1 MFDAIS
7 LFDSKKDTKAG
18 IICQGDFGDLAIV
31 RLYCLDMQDRQSY
44 ISSHKKEALIEEK
57 KRFMCGICGKI
68 YFDPSRTVDE
78 SEIRGM
84 TDTIRHRGPD
94 DEGYY
99 VQDNVGLGFRRLSI
113 IDLSTG
119 HQPLTNEDG
128 SLWIIF
134 NGEIYNFQELRDLLL
149 SKGHILRTKTDTE
162 CILHLYEE
170 FGHDCVTY
178 LRGMFAFAIW
188 NNKNKELFC
197 ARDRFGIK
205 PFYYC
210 FDQHSFIF
218 GSEIK
223 AILKAADVDR
233 AVDMNALDL
242 YFTYGYVTGSRTIYS
257 AIRKLLP
264 AHTLSL
270 HPYSSSH
277 PHIARYWDLH
287 FQPDF
292 SRSDAQWRDEIE
304 KEFSESVRLHMISDV
319 PFGAFLSGGIDSS
332 SVVALMARHSN
343 EPVKTFSIGFLESQF
358 NELQYARE
366 VARQYKTDHHERVL
380 EPESVNLLATL
391 VDAYDEPFADN
402 SAIPT
407 YYVSKFAREYVA
419 VALSGDGGDEL
430 FAGYTDYY
438 KLRNIERYNFLPS
451 FVSKPL
457 AKAVHSFIPNTMKGK
472 GLSYLLSQDGD
483 MVGAYIAV
491 FNQLERK
498 KLYSRHICEKL
509 QGSYAEFQK
518 EKIIRNSKAEEYV
531 SRMQELDIRSY
542 LVDDILTKVDIVS
555 MQNSLEVRVPF
566 LDHKFVELTLNIPA
580 RYKIHNRKQKYI
592 FKKAMSP
599 HLPASVLNHRK
610 QGFTVPFN
618 VWFKKDLKEYID
630 DRFLATDSRLSDYLN
645 MDYVRNVVND
655 HRRGDRDFTT
665 KIWSILFFDA
675 WLDRF
680 GMK

>member
-1 MFDAIS
+1 
-7 LFDSKKDTKAG
+7 
-18 IICQGDFGDLAIV
+18 
-31 RLYCLDMQDRQSY
+31 
-44 ISSHKKEALIEEK
+44 
-57 KRFMCGICGKI
+57 MCGICGKI
-68 YFDPSRTVDE
+68 YFDPCRRVE
-78 SEIRGM
+78 KSEIRGM
-84 TDTIRHRGPD
+84 TDSIRHRGPD

-134 NGEIYNFQELRDLLL
+134 NGEIYNFQELRELVI
-149 SKGHILRTKTDTE
+149 SKGHILTTKTDTE

-205 PFYYC
+205 PFYYY

-223 AILKAADVDR
+223 AILEAADVDR
-233 AVDMNALDL
+233 AIDLNALDL
-242 YFTYGYVTGSRTIYS
+242 YFTYGYVTGTRTIYS
-257 AIRKLLP
+257 AIKKLLP

-270 HPYSSSH
+270 HPDSSSQ
-277 PHIARYWDLH
+277 PHLTRYWDLH

-292 SRSDAQWRDEIE
+292 SRSEAQWREEIE
-304 KEFSESVRLHMISDV
+304 DQFSESVRLHMISDV
-319 PFGAFLSGGIDSS
+319 PLGAFLSGGIDSS
-332 SVVALMARHSN
+332 SVVALMSRHSN

-380 EPESVNLLATL
+380 EPESVNLLTTL
-391 VDAYDEPFADN
+391 VHAYDEPFADN

-407 YYVSKFAREYVA
+407 YYVTKFAREYVT

-430 FAGYTDYY
+430 FAGYTDYA
-438 KLRNIERYNFLPS
+438 KLRNIKRYNFLPS
-451 FVSKPL
+451 LVCKPL
-457 AKAVHSFIPNTMKGK
+457 AKGLHSCIPNTMKGK
-472 GLSYLLSQDGD
+472 GLSYLLSKGGNSI
-483 MVGAYIAV
+483 GAHITV
-491 FNQLERK
+491 FNQHERK
-498 KLYSRHICEKL
+498 KLYSRHIYDKL
-509 QGSYAEFQK
+509 KGSYAESQK
-518 EKIIRNSKAEEYV
+518 EKIIRNSTTEEYV

-542 LVDDILTKVDIVS
+542 LVDDILTKVDVVS
-555 MQNSLEVRVPF
+555 MQNSLEVRIPF

-580 RYKIHNRKQKYI
+580 QYKICNREQKYI

-599 HLPASVLNHRK
+599 YLPASVINHKK
-610 QGFTVPFN
+610 QGFTVPFK
-618 VWFKKDLKEYID
+618 VWFKKDLKEYVD
-630 DRFLATDSRLSDYLN
+630 DRFLATHSRLSDYLN

-655 HRRGDRDFTT
+655 HRRGSRDFTT
-665 KIWSILFFDA
+665 KIWSLLFFDA
-675 WLDRF
+675 WLDR
-680 GMK
+680 

>member
-1 MFDAIS
+1 
-7 LFDSKKDTKAG
+7 
-18 IICQGDFGDLAIV
+18 
-31 RLYCLDMQDRQSY
+31 
-44 ISSHKKEALIEEK
+44 
-57 KRFMCGICGKI
+57 MCGICGKI
-68 YFDPSRTVDE
+68 YFDSSRRVEE
-78 SEIRGM
+78 SEIRSM
-84 TDTIRHRGPD
+84 TDSIRHRGPD

-99 VQDNVGLGFRRLSI
+99 VQGNVGLGFRRLSI

-134 NGEIYNFQELRDLLL
+134 NGEIYNFQELRELLT
-149 SKGHILRTKTDTE
+149 SKGHILSTKTDTE

-170 FGHDCVTY
+170 FGNDCVAH
-178 LRGMFAFAIW
+178 LRGMFTFAIW

-197 ARDRFGIK
+197 ARDRLGIK
-205 PFYYC
+205 PFYYYC
-210 FDQHSFIF
+210 DQHSFVF

-223 AILKAADVDR
+223 AILNAVDVDR
-233 AVDMNALDL
+233 AIDLKALDL

-257 AIRKLLP
+257 AIRKLPP

-270 HPYSSSH
+270 HPYSSSE
-277 PHIARYWDLH
+277 PQITRYWDLH

-292 SRSDAQWRDEIE
+292 SRSEAQWCEEIE
-304 KEFSESVRLHMISDV
+304 NEFSESVRLHMISDV

-332 SVVALMARHSN
+332 SVVALMTLHSN
-343 EPVKTFSIGFLESQF
+343 EPVKTFSIGFPESQF

-380 EPESVNLLATL
+380 EPESVNLLTTL
-391 VDAYDEPFADN
+391 VDAYDEPFADS

-407 YYVSKFAREYVA
+407 YYVSKFAREYVT

-438 KLRNIERYNFLPS
+438 KLSNIDRYNFLPAL
-451 FVSKPL
+451 VRKPL
-457 AKAVHSFIPNTMKGK
+457 AKTIHKFIPNKMKGK
-472 GLSYLLSQDGD
+472 GLLYLLSQDED
-483 MVGAYIAV
+483 VVGAHITV

-498 KLYSRHICEKL
+498 KLYKHSTYDKL
-509 QGSYAEFQK
+509 QGSYAEFHK
-518 EKIIRNSKAEEYV
+518 EGIIRNSTAGEYV

-542 LVDDILTKVDIVS
+542 LVDDILTKVDVAS
-555 MQNSLEVRVPF
+555 MQNSLEVRVPL
-566 LDHKFVELTLNIPA
+566 LDHKFVELAMNIPA
-580 RYKIHNRKQKYI
+580 QLKLHNREQKYI
-592 FKKAMSP
+592 FKKAMAP
-599 HLPASVLNHRK
+599 YLPASILNHKK
-610 QGFTVPFN
+610 QGFSVPFKL
-618 VWFKKDLKEYID
+618 WFKKDLKEYVD
-630 DRFLATDSRLSDYLN
+630 DRFLTTHSRLSEYLN

-655 HRRGDRDFTT
+655 HRRGNRDFTT

-680 GMK
+680 GIK

>member
-1 MFDAIS
+1 
-7 LFDSKKDTKAG
+7 
-18 IICQGDFGDLAIV
+18 
-31 RLYCLDMQDRQSY
+31 
-44 ISSHKKEALIEEK
+44 
-57 KRFMCGICGKI
+57 MCGICGKI
-68 YFDPSRTVDE
+68 YFDPSRRVE
-78 SEIRGM
+78 KSEIRGM
-84 TDTIRHRGPD
+84 TDSIRHRGPD

-134 NGEIYNFQELRDLLL
+134 NGEIYNFQELRELVI
-149 SKGHILRTKTDTE
+149 SKGHVLSTKTDTE

-170 FGHDCVTY
+170 FGNDCVAH

-188 NNKNKELFC
+188 NNKEKELFC

-205 PFYYC
+205 PFYYYC
-210 FDQHSFIF
+210 DRHSFVF

-233 AVDMNALDL
+233 AIDLNAMDL

-257 AIRKLLP
+257 SIRKLLP

-270 HPYSSSH
+270 HPNSSSE
-277 PHIARYWDLH
+277 PQITRYWDLH

-292 SRSDAQWRDEIE
+292 SRSEAQWRVEIE

-332 SVVALMARHSN
+332 SVVALMTRHSN

-380 EPESVNLLATL
+380 EPESVNLLTTL
-391 VDAYDEPFADN
+391 VDAYDEPFADS

-407 YYVSKFAREYVA
+407 YYVSKFAREFVT

-438 KLRNIERYNFLPS
+438 KLNNIDRYNFLPAL
-451 FVSKPL
+451 VRKPL
-457 AKAVHSFIPNTMKGK
+457 AKTIHAFIPNKIKGK
-472 GLSYLLSQDGD
+472 GLSYLLSQDED
-483 MVGAYIAV
+483 IVGAHIAV

-498 KLYSRHICEKL
+498 KLYARSIYDKL
-509 QGSYAEFQK
+509 QESYAESQK
-518 EKIIRNSKAEEYV
+518 EKIIRNSTAKEYV
-531 SRMQELDIRSY
+531 SRMQELDLRSY
-542 LVDDILTKVDIVS
+542 LVDDILTKVDVAS
-555 MQNSLEVRVPF
+555 MQNSLEVRVPL
-566 LDHKFVELTLNIPA
+566 LDHKFVELTMKIPA
-580 RYKIHNRKQKYI
+580 QYKLHNREQKYI

-599 HLPASVLNHRK
+599 YLPASILNHKK
-610 QGFTVPFN
+610 QGFSVPFKL
-618 VWFKKDLKEYID
+618 WFKKDLKEYVD
-630 DRFLATDSRLSDYLN
+630 DRFLARHTRLSDYLN
-645 MDYVRNVVND
+645 MDYVRNVVSD
-655 HRRGDRDFTT
+655 HRRGNRDFTT

-675 WLDRF
+675 WLERF
-680 GMK
+680 GKKQ

>member
-1 MFDAIS
+1 
-7 LFDSKKDTKAG
+7 
-18 IICQGDFGDLAIV
+18 
-31 RLYCLDMQDRQSY
+31 
-44 ISSHKKEALIEEK
+44 
-57 KRFMCGICGKI
+57 MCGICGKI
-68 YFDPSRTVDE
+68 YFDSSRRVEE
-78 SEIRGM
+78 SEIRSM
-84 TDTIRHRGPD
+84 TDSIRHRGPD

-99 VQDNVGLGFRRLSI
+99 VQGNVGLGFRRLSI

-134 NGEIYNFQELRDLLL
+134 NGEIYNFQELRELLT
-149 SKGHILRTKTDTE
+149 SKGHILSTKTDTE

-170 FGHDCVTY
+170 FGNDCVAH

-188 NNKNKELFC
+188 NNEEKELFC

-205 PFYYC
+205 PFYYYC
-210 FDQHSFIF
+210 DQHSFVF

-233 AVDMNALDL
+233 AIDIEAMDL
-242 YFTYGYVTGSRTIYS
+242 YFTYGYVAGSRTIYS
-257 AIRKLLP
+257 AIRKLPP

-270 HPYSSSH
+270 HPYSSSE
-277 PHIARYWDLH
+277 PQITRYWDLH

-292 SRSDAQWRDEIE
+292 SRSEAQWCEEIE

-332 SVVALMARHSN
+332 SVVALMTLHSN
-343 EPVKTFSIGFLESQF
+343 EPVKTFSIGFPESQF

-380 EPESVNLLATL
+380 EPESVNLLTTL
-391 VDAYDEPFADN
+391 VDAYDEPFADS

-407 YYVSKFAREYVA
+407 YYVSKFAREFVTVA
-419 VALSGDGGDEL
+419 ISGDGGDEL

-438 KLRNIERYNFLPS
+438 KLNNIDRYNFLPAL
-451 FVSKPL
+451 VRKPL
-457 AKAVHSFIPNTMKGK
+457 AKTIHKFIPNKMKGK
-472 GLSYLLSQDGD
+472 GLLYLLSQDED
-483 MVGAYIAV
+483 VVGAHITV

-498 KLYSRHICEKL
+498 KLYKRSTYDKL
-509 QGSYAEFQK
+509 QGSYAEFHK
-518 EKIIRNSKAEEYV
+518 EGIIRNSTAGEYV
-531 SRMQELDIRSY
+531 SRMQELDMRSY
-542 LVDDILTKVDIVS
+542 LVDDILTKVDVAS
-555 MQNSLEVRVPF
+555 MQNSLEVRVPL
-566 LDHKFVELTLNIPA
+566 LDHKFVELAMNIPA
-580 RYKIHNRKQKYI
+580 QLKLHNREQKYI
-592 FKKAMSP
+592 FKKAMAP
-599 HLPASVLNHRK
+599 YLPASILNHKK
-610 QGFTVPFN
+610 QGFSVPFKL
-618 VWFKKDLKEYID
+618 WFKKDLKEYVD
-630 DRFLATDSRLSDYLN
+630 DRFLTTHSRLSEYLN

-655 HRRGDRDFTT
+655 HRRGNRDFTT

-680 GMK
+680 GIK